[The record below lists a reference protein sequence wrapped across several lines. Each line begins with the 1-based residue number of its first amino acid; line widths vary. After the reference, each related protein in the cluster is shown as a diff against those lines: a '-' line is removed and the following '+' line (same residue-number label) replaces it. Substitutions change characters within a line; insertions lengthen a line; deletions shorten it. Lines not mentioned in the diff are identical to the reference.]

1 MNKPEISVE
10 NYKGELRME
19 EFGFNNRNRGDRT
32 GEKYKDSSK
41 KRFLNAIKKKF
52 DTTTIGSLAILEE
65 LFGEL
70 WGHGLPYKELTEE
83 EEEWREIWNEAR
95 TKILDLGNSNLRGAQ
110 SEVAQYTLSWNR
122 YVTNFVIRDNKE

>member
-1 MNKPEISVE
+1 MK
-10 NYKGELRME
+10 
-19 EFGFNNRNRGDRT
+19 EFGFNNQNRKDRG

-41 KRFLNAIKKKF
+41 KRLLNNLKKKF

-110 SEVAQYTLSWNR
+110 SEIAQYTLSWNR
-122 YVTNFVIRDNKE
+122 YVTNFVIKENKE